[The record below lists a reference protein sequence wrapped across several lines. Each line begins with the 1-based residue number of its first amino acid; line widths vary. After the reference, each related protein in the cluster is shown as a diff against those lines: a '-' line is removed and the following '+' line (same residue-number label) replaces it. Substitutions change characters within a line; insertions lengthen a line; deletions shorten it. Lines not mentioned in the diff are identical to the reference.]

1 MCTCP
6 NRSACAERE
15 RMSARSFNKRSTL
28 FRAVCMRPLACPRAW
43 LCLLCR
49 LCRPVKEL
57 CCDCK
62 TGHQASAKA
71 IGPRSPETFWPT
83 SSALISIGRSLKRLL
98 DPSSGAFMP
107 IRSVRHRSRFLQTT
121 YARHAPIL
129 ARCLSGSKE
138 HSAKQRESVLFIGTQ
153 FSILYTYVRWFWN
166 SVRTFGCER
175 L

>member
-121 YARHAPIL
+121 YAPTH
-129 ARCLSGSKE
+129 SKTR
-138 HSAKQRESVLFIGTQ
+138 SYPRQMFVRLQRAFCEAERECVVYWY
-153 FSILYTYVRWFWN
+153 SI
-166 SVRTFGCER
+166 
-175 L
+175 